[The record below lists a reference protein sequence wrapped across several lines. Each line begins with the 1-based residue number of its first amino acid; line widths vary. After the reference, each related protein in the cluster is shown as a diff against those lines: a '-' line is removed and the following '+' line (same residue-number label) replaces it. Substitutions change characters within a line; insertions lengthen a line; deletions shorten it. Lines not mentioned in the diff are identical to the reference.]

1 MRSEF
6 IAILLNKY
14 CSELLIIVYPN
25 GQMPNNNL
33 YIAYKYD
40 FIVRKKTA
48 MWIEQISKSI
58 ILLLCDIFLEFMWL
72 NSNQA
77 FSIFLERDRTSLEN
91 SCKKIDFQELR

>member
-1 MRSEF
+1 
-6 IAILLNKY
+6 
-14 CSELLIIVYPN
+14 
-25 GQMPNNNL
+25 MPNNNL